1 VDDKKDSFVLSQ
13 EVCMKNSIQ
22 VIELPERLLT
32 AVEVANVL
40 NISRAFAYQLMQRGK
55 IRTVYIEG
63 ARRVRPEDLRLFIKS
78 SVQPPSVVDENDHSL
93 LP

>member
-1 VDDKKDSFVLSQ
+1 
-13 EVCMKNSIQ
+13 MKSSIQ

-32 AVEVANVL
+32 AVEVANIL

-55 IRTVYIEG
+55 IRTVFIEG
-63 ARRVRPEDLRLFIKS
+63 ARRVRPEDLRLFINS
-78 SVQPPSVVDENDHSL
+78 SLQPQGSSDDHSHSL

>member
-1 VDDKKDSFVLSQ
+1 
-13 EVCMKNSIQ
+13 MKSSIQ

-32 AVEVANVL
+32 AVEVASVL

-63 ARRVRPEDLRLFIKS
+63 ARRVRPSDLRLFIETS
-78 SVQPPSVVDENDHSL
+78 LQPQVFSEENGHSL
-93 LP
+93 LS

>member
-1 VDDKKDSFVLSQ
+1 
-13 EVCMKNSIQ
+13 MNSSVQ

-32 AVEVANVL
+32 AVEVANIL

-55 IRTVYIEG
+55 IRTVCIEG
-63 ARRVRPEDLRLFIKS
+63 ARRVRPEDLRMFIHS
-78 SVQPPSVVDENDHSL
+78 SLQPQSLSDDHGHSL

>member
-1 VDDKKDSFVLSQ
+1 
-13 EVCMKNSIQ
+13 MKSSIQ

-32 AVEVANVL
+32 AVEVANIL

-55 IRTVYIEG
+55 IRTVCIEG
-63 ARRVRPEDLRLFIKS
+63 ARRVRPEDLRLFINS
-78 SVQPPSVVDENDHSL
+78 SLQPQGSLDDHGHSL